1 MDEKTLVEKLSNLE
15 TIDQLVDLAKQIGKP
30 LSYNDADRLFGKINQ
45 CKNDVA
51 ELGGDTIAKLAKQV
65 FGI

>member
-1 MDEKTLVEKLSNLE
+1 MDEKTLVGKLSNLE

-30 LSYNDADRLFGKINQ
+30 LTYNDADQLFGRINQ

-51 ELGGDTIAKLAKQV
+51 ELDGDTIAKLAKQV

>member
-1 MDEKTLVEKLSNLE
+1 MDEKTLVEKLSSLE

-30 LSYNDADRLFGKINQ
+30 LTYNDADQLFGRINQ

-51 ELGGDTIAKLAKQV
+51 ELDGDTIAKLAKQV

>member
-1 MDEKTLVEKLSNLE
+1 MDEKTVVDKMSKLE
-15 TIDQLVDLAKQIGKP
+15 TIDELISLSKEIGKP
-30 LSYNDADRLFGKINQ
+30 LSYNDADLLFGRINQ

-51 ELGGDTIAKLAKQV
+51 ELGGDTIAKLAKET

>member
-1 MDEKTLVEKLSNLE
+1 MDEKTLVDKLSNLE

-30 LSYNDADRLFGKINQ
+30 LSYNDADQLFGKINQ

-51 ELGGDTIAKLAKQV
+51 ELGGDTIAKLAKQA